1 MKFPSLQGVF
11 DPNRGVLFIIG
22 TASPEVYSQALRT
35 IEYDYKNVEQNP
47 LSDST
52 KVLYVFARDGEA
64 TSQTKEREITM
75 ISTIQ
80 LDIPNSFTPNG
91 DMANDTWKISPN
103 NTSDDYKDA
112 LIRVYNIRGMI
123 VYESTGLENEWDGN
137 HDGSAVPSDTYY
149 YTINLNLNYTRATYR
164 GIVTIL
170 R

>member
-1 MKFPSLQGVF
+1 M
-11 DPNRGVLFIIG
+11 
-22 TASPEVYSQALRT
+22 
-35 IEYDYKNVEQNP
+35 
-47 LSDST
+47 
-52 KVLYVFARDGEA
+52 
-64 TSQTKEREITM
+64 KEREITM

-80 LDIPNSFTPNG
+80 LNIPNSFTPNG

-149 YTINLNLNYTRATYR
+149 YTFNLILNYTRATYR